1 MSVKEC
7 AALLGKSQMFV
18 RCGLRDGKLPFGYA
32 VKMSSKWTYHISAAK
47 VYDYLG
53 IRQNA
58 KRDTEE
64 ISVDLSHKTNYN
76 I

>member
-18 RCGLRDGKLPFGYA
+18 RCGLRDGKRPFGYA

-53 IRQNA
+53 IN
-58 KRDTEE
+58 
-64 ISVDLSHKTNYN
+64 
-76 I
+76 